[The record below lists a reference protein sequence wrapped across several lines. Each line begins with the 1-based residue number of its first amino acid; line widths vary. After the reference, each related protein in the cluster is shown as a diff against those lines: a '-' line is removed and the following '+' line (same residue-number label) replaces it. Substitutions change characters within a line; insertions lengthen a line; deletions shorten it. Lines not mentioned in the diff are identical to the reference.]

1 MLTRKHF
8 IEFADFMANLFNR
21 NTQLVCDI
29 TNDIDKDLSEKS
41 LPLSVWS
48 IKTKTWESATCKNLG
63 IDTIIE
69 KRLLDYYNNNG
80 QEMQLLLDKNSLR
93 FNKYIFKNYIIAKSE
108 RDATKIKLNQQSEVN
123 MD

>member
-1 MLTRKHF
+1 MFNFKFEERLYGPIEIQRKF
-8 IEFADFMANLFNR
+8 G
-21 NTQLVCDI
+21 
-29 TNDIDKDLSEKS
+29 
-41 LPLSVWS
+41 
-48 IKTKTWESATCKNLG
+48 IKTKTWESASCKNLG

-93 FNKYIFKNYIIAKSE
+93 FNKYMFKNYIIAKSE
-108 RDATKIKLNQQSEVN
+108 RDATKIRLNQQSEVN